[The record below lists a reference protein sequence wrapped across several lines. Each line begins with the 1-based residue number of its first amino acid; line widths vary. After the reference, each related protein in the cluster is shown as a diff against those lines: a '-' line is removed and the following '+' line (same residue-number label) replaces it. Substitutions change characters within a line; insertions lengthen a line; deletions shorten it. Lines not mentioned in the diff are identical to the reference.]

1 VGTAS
6 VDDLD
11 VQNSASLADDPHGN
25 EAHDVNFSTT
35 EPADVTS
42 QNWGDFEIQ
51 KNGTD
56 GNGIINFK
64 TQ

>member
-1 VGTAS
+1 VAR
-6 VDDLD
+6 
-11 VQNSASLADDPHGN
+11 LA
-25 EAHDVNFSTT
+25 EII